1 MAKMS
6 QTLKEVIQIVVFL
19 AVVGLLLMTFVIY
32 PLNRTKALA
41 ARENVDEYNA
51 DSLGVNDPTPF
62 LEAGF
67 AVDTFHIEADGV
79 TSLACAYLTAGV
91 DTTAPDNAF
100 VPCGTALLA
109 HDDGHDRLSML
120 PLARMLVDSGF
131 AVVVYDQRATGLTS
145 GEYHGDGQYE
155 ATDLAEI
162 VPYLA
167 LRDRL
172 THPFVTVGYGLGAD
186 ACILASAEESRMDA
200 VVAIEPYLSTERW
213 LNVMFD
219 RNHTFWIPLRHTIFW
234 FWYDLRS
241 GYAAEYR
248 DSDQIQGLSK
258 TTLVL
263 APQEVLDS
271 PEYATLAELTA
282 PGLLTTGVRPAKE
295 DALCDAVVKF
305 AMAQLPVATTR

>member
-1 MAKMS
+1 MAKIS
-6 QTLKEVIQIVVFL
+6 QTFKEIIQIVIFL
-19 AVVGLLLMTFVIY
+19 AVVGLLLTTFVIY

-41 ARENVDEYNA
+41 GREAIDDYDA

-67 AVDTFHIEADGV
+67 AVDTFYIEADGV
-79 TSLACAYLTAGV
+79 TSLACAYLTQGV
-91 DTTAPDNAF
+91 DTTAPDETF
-100 VPCGTALLA
+100 VPRGTALLA
-109 HDDGHDRLSML
+109 HDEGHDRLSML

-167 LRDRL
+167 LRDQL
-172 THPFVTVGYGLGAD
+172 THPFVAVGYGLGAD
-186 ACILASAEESRMDA
+186 ASILASAEESRMDA

-219 RNHTFWIPLRHTIFW
+219 RNDTFWIPFRHTVFW

-241 GYAAEYR
+241 GYAAKYR
-248 DSDQIQGLSK
+248 GSDQIQGLSK

-263 APQEVLDS
+263 APQEALDS

-282 PGLLTTGVRPAKE
+282 SGLLTTGTRPADE
-295 DALCDAVVKF
+295 SALLDAVVKF
-305 AMAQLPVATTR
+305 AMDQLPAPATE